1 VANYNA
7 SVNLLIGGT
16 SNLDKLVTRITQLEG
31 LIERINA
38 TPIDLSKTAG
48 RGAAADRLGVAQR
61 RVQQLRDDYLELGE
75 AQKRWQNGSRTG
87 SAVGGNA
94 TTNQL
99 RAQSDLLQSIA
110 NNSKLASAQ
119 FKEMTIAAALANAKA
134 NEAGRQRLSV
144 LAEAFSGQGSRSQ
157 MSNVRGNASLQ
168 LVDRLVA
175 AYPTITQSE
184 AALNAYKQELGDIQQ
199 LLPIISNEYKVIENR
214 IAQVNKVLAD
224 SGLRGQVSSISP
236 QAGPATSLSSVAAS
250 EKRLKYQE
258 KINDQLAKMAAIET
272 RIEQA
277 ALSGTQKQQLRNNLD
292 QAAEALGQHRLRDA
306 VRITSEID
314 RQRMSL
320 ERLNRASQSKTP
332 TTSPVDQ
339 ELANRKR
346 LNHLINSSALLEQGL
361 LTAKAKG
368 LDVTEATQRIQQ
380 LINNL
385 NRSDLTVDK
394 QQLDL
399 IDEILNGL
407 RSELQLKKAIAN
419 TSIAEAKAAQ
429 SGAMLGPGSPGGE
442 RAFRQAGEKRTA
454 EQKAARAQKLESVA
468 LGVGFPLMFGA
479 GPASVAGSLAGS
491 FAGSGFGGQILGG
504 ALGAAIDKLGV
515 AAIDTG
521 KSLTYPIEG
530 FEKLKEASL
539 FASREQEYYIS
550 KLIETG
556 RVAEATAVIQAE
568 MIKKIGVRGVNDLA
582 ALGESSIQLS
592 KAWAEFNLQL
602 QAALAGPMAGLL
614 VWLTKVV
621 GSANAVNEAT
631 NVGIDLQR
639 QGQGEAA
646 AALATKVSSIEQKKM
661 LRSKGI
667 PVGGSAEQD
676 IQEIKKLTEYY
687 KQFVKTESV
696 KTKLSPEDREKAIK
710 AAEQQADT
718 IKDAYRTGFRLQ
730 QQGLDLQRQG
740 SDLQRRVAQDIYNK
754 QQEILRLQVDNDRQR
769 KQVAIEMVDLE
780 YRRRISNEEGRVA
793 AVLEAEAAL
802 MKTKAEGEAN
812 IEAKKRLLELDI
824 DKQKRETENYIFELG
839 RTIDGIRRS
848 TLSLEMDV
856 ADYRLKIE
864 RQIGEQRRIEEAG
877 QAAGVVQTT
886 GGRSGVT
893 ANSVAGFPITSRQG
907 MRTHPVTGGQKMHA
921 GTDIGTPMNTAL
933 AYSMGGVVTKAT
945 TLGGY
950 GKILEVKL
958 DNGVTA
964 FAAHLNE
971 TLVKAGDKF
980 TARQLLART
989 GQTGVDT
996 GPHLHMEGNRGGD
1009 STAPLPYLVLNG
1021 KASKVAAAAKSS
1033 TATQLT
1039 EASGKITPRPVV
1051 TPNVAGVQAG
1061 MGEYNEKNAALR
1073 KEALSSEQQLQN
1085 LREQA
1090 ALDNLAAVARGSKE
1104 IQQRKD
1110 ALAYAKA
1117 DLATIGAASQD
1128 KQELLAFEAQSAV
1141 KLKLKEDENLK
1152 ISNQIKANDA
1162 LTTKQKTD
1170 LLGKVQEALDIA
1182 KQQIAL
1188 DKEALVIAQQ
1198 TRFEK
1203 EKTAIQAQLGV
1214 TGKGL
1219 QAGFIGQAGQA
1230 YESEMLKSGNV
1241 AQAQA
1246 LAAQTQA
1253 LELATTKARALEGAY
1268 NDIGSAMASTLT
1280 DGVAG
1285 LVAGTTT
1292 AEQVF
1297 VDFLKTLAML

>member
-1 VANYNA
+1 MANYTA
-7 SVNLLIGGT
+7 QIRIGVQGQQDLKNLQ
-16 SNLDKLVTRITQLEG
+16 NQLEY
-31 LIERINA
+31 
-38 TPIDLSKTAG
+38 
-48 RGAAADRLGVAQR
+48 AAAQ
-61 RVQQLRDDYLELGE
+61 
-75 AQKRWQNGSRTG
+75 
-87 SAVGGNA
+87 
-94 TTNQL
+94 
-99 RAQSDLLQSIA
+99 
-110 NNSKLASAQ
+110 
-119 FKEMTIAAALANAKA
+119 
-134 NEAGRQRLSV
+134 
-144 LAEAFSGQGSRSQ
+144 
-157 MSNVRGNASLQ
+157 
-168 LVDRLVA
+168 VD
-175 AYPTITQSE
+175 
-184 AALNAYKQELGDIQQ
+184 
-199 LLPIISNEYKVIENR
+199 
-214 IAQVNKVLAD
+214 
-224 SGLRGQVSSISP
+224 
-236 QAGPATSLSSVAAS
+236 
-250 EKRLKYQE
+250 
-258 KINDQLAKMAAIET
+258 KINDAFKLTPQ
-272 RIEQA
+272 
-277 ALSGTQKQQLRNNLD
+277 ALSRSLQTIQNYNEVLSKSTRVLQTV
-292 QAAEALGQHRLRDA
+292 QAGHEQETVAVKNYVTALGTANAAAARQNKLIEDEIALRKTQERQARLRAAGIREEANQTRSPAGPMAPTAGQTRRA
-306 VRITSEID
+306 VTSSEEYLQ
-314 RQRMSL
+314 QRRAAAFE
-320 ERLNRASQSKTP
+320 ERLGS
-332 TTSPVDQ
+332 
-339 ELANRKR
+339 
-346 LNHLINSSALLEQGL
+346 
-361 LTAKAKG
+361 
-368 LDVTEATQRIQQ
+368 TQRR
-380 LINNL
+380 N
-385 NRSDLTVDK
+385 
-394 QQLDL
+394 
-399 IDEILNGL
+399 
-407 RSELQLKKAIAN
+407 
-419 TSIAEAKAAQ
+419 AETEQ
-429 SGAMLGPGSPGGE
+429 
-442 RAFRQAGEKRTA
+442 RRQARG
-454 EQKAARAQKLESVA
+454 QKAESVA

-479 GPASVAGSLAGS
+479 GPGSVAGSLAGS

-504 ALGAAIDKLGV
+504 AIGAAFDKIGV
-515 AAIDTG
+515 AAIEAG
-521 KSLTYPIEG
+521 KSLAYPIEG

-602 QAALAGPMAGLL
+602 QAALAGPLADLTLWLAGIIGEGNKIREGQAKVKDVRAGLSGKD
-614 VWLTKVV
+614 LTEFDKRLEAIGRGDRLKIAT
-621 GSANAVNEAT
+621 GSEKFMSISEIRKREV
-631 NVGIDLQR
+631 
-639 QGQGEAA
+639 
-646 AALATKVSSIEQKKM
+646 ALAKEFES
-661 LRSKGI
+661 RSKPQTARGT
-667 PVGGSAEQD
+667 
-676 IQEIKKLTEYY
+676 LT
-687 KQFVKTESV
+687 
-696 KTKLSPEDREKAIK
+696 PEDREKAIK

-780 YRRRISNEEGRVA
+780 YRRRIFNEEGRVA

-877 QAAGVVQTT
+877 QAAGAPTGGGMGKVIEYFTGDPKLGAAGGYRADHSGSNYHDHIAYKTAKEAKEAAALLNRSGIKTTELKGVNPVGGHARGSYHYSGQAFDVPGAQVPVGQEPALSAKVRKILQIGGGTAKPLPSWLGPIAKGANKPAGSMETQLQNAAGQAIIRPNVQTPDV
-886 GGRSGVT
+886 GGIGAAR
-893 ANSVAGFPITSRQG
+893 I
-907 MRTHPVTGGQKMHA
+907 KM
-921 GTDIGTPMNTAL
+921 
-933 AYSMGGVVTKAT
+933 
-945 TLGGY
+945 
-950 GKILEVKL
+950 
-958 DNGVTA
+958 
-964 FAAHLNE
+964 
-971 TLVKAGDKF
+971 DK
-980 TARQLLART
+980 Q
-989 GQTGVDT
+989 DT
-996 GPHLHMEGNRGGD
+996 QIR
-1009 STAPLPYLVLNG
+1009 
-1021 KASKVAAAAKSS
+1021 
-1033 TATQLT
+1033 
-1039 EASGKITPRPVV
+1039 R
-1051 TPNVAGVQAG
+1051 
-1061 MGEYNEKNAALR
+1061 
-1073 KEALSSEQQLQN
+1073 EALSIEQQLQS
-1085 LREQA
+1085 LREQG
-1090 ALDNLAAVARGSKE
+1090 ALDRLAEVARGDKE

-1162 LTTKQKTD
+1162 LTKEQKTYV
-1170 LLGKVQEALDIA
+1170 LGKVQEALDIA

-1203 EKTAIQAQLGV
+1203 EKAAIQAQLGV

-1230 YESEMLKSGNV
+1230 FESEMLKSGNV
-1241 AQAQA
+1241 EQAQA

-1297 VDFLKTLAML
+1297 SDFLKNIGQALMKAAQQMIAQYLAIAAAKALAGLFGGGSSAIAGGSTYGGAASSSIFSAGTGTAFGGMSIPGFAAGGNPPVGRPSLVGEKGPELFVPRTAGTIIPADATAAAMARYQRQGSGSGAGSSSDAMGAGEATPVLSMSFETTRFMDRDWVDKDQLVAAMAATERRAAAAGAKAGAAQVTSRLQQSPNYRRQVGLR

>member
-1 VANYNA
+1 
-7 SVNLLIGGT
+7 
-16 SNLDKLVTRITQLEG
+16 
-31 LIERINA
+31 
-38 TPIDLSKTAG
+38 
-48 RGAAADRLGVAQR
+48 
-61 RVQQLRDDYLELGE
+61 
-75 AQKRWQNGSRTG
+75 
-87 SAVGGNA
+87 
-94 TTNQL
+94 
-99 RAQSDLLQSIA
+99 
-110 NNSKLASAQ
+110 
-119 FKEMTIAAALANAKA
+119 
-134 NEAGRQRLSV
+134 
-144 LAEAFSGQGSRSQ
+144 
-157 MSNVRGNASLQ
+157 
-168 LVDRLVA
+168 
-175 AYPTITQSE
+175 
-184 AALNAYKQELGDIQQ
+184 
-199 LLPIISNEYKVIENR
+199 
-214 IAQVNKVLAD
+214 
-224 SGLRGQVSSISP
+224 
-236 QAGPATSLSSVAAS
+236 
-250 EKRLKYQE
+250 
-258 KINDQLAKMAAIET
+258 
-272 RIEQA
+272 
-277 ALSGTQKQQLRNNLD
+277 
-292 QAAEALGQHRLRDA
+292 
-306 VRITSEID
+306 
-314 RQRMSL
+314 
-320 ERLNRASQSKTP
+320 
-332 TTSPVDQ
+332 
-339 ELANRKR
+339 
-346 LNHLINSSALLEQGL
+346 
-361 LTAKAKG
+361 
-368 LDVTEATQRIQQ
+368 
-380 LINNL
+380 
-385 NRSDLTVDK
+385 
-394 QQLDL
+394 
-399 IDEILNGL
+399 
-407 RSELQLKKAIAN
+407 
-419 TSIAEAKAAQ
+419 
-429 SGAMLGPGSPGGE
+429 
-442 RAFRQAGEKRTA
+442 
-454 EQKAARAQKLESVA
+454 
-468 LGVGFPLMFGA
+468 
-479 GPASVAGSLAGS
+479 
-491 FAGSGFGGQILGG
+491 
-504 ALGAAIDKLGV
+504 
-515 AAIDTG
+515 
-521 KSLTYPIEG
+521 
-530 FEKLKEASL
+530 
-539 FASREQEYYIS
+539 
-550 KLIETG
+550 
-556 RVAEATAVIQAE
+556 

-602 QAALAGPMAGLL
+602 QAALAGPLADLTLWLAGIIGEGNKIREGQAKVKDVRAGLSGKD
-614 VWLTKVV
+614 LTEFDKRLEAIGRGDRLKIAT
-621 GSANAVNEAT
+621 GSEKFMSISEIRKREV
-631 NVGIDLQR
+631 
-639 QGQGEAA
+639 
-646 AALATKVSSIEQKKM
+646 ALAKEFES
-661 LRSKGI
+661 RSKPQTARG
-667 PVGGSAEQD
+667 A
-676 IQEIKKLTEYY
+676 LT
-687 KQFVKTESV
+687 
-696 KTKLSPEDREKAIK
+696 PEDREKAIK

-877 QAAGVVQTT
+877 QASGVVQTT

-921 GTDIGTPMNTAL
+921 GTDIGAPMNTAL

-945 TLGGY
+945 TMGGY

-989 GQTGVDT
+989 GQTGVGT

-1021 KASKVAAAAKSS
+1021 KESKVAAAAQSLPSWLGPIAKGANKPAGSME
-1033 TATQLT
+1033 TQLQN
-1039 EASGKITPRPVV
+1039 AAGQAIIR
-1051 TPNVAGVQAG
+1051 PNVQTPDVGG
-1061 MGEYNEKNAALR
+1061 IGAAR
-1073 KEALSSEQQLQN
+1073 IKMDKQDTQIRREALSIEQQLQS
-1085 LREQA
+1085 LREQG
-1090 ALDNLAAVARGSKE
+1090 ALDRLAEVARGDKE

-1162 LTTKQKTD
+1162 LTKEQKTYV
-1170 LLGKVQEALDIA
+1170 LGKVQEALDIA

-1203 EKTAIQAQLGV
+1203 EKAAIQAQLGV

-1230 YESEMLKSGNV
+1230 FESEMLKSGNV
-1241 AQAQA
+1241 EQAQA
-1246 LAAQTQA
+1246 LATQTQA
-1253 LELATTKARALEGAY
+1253 LELATTKARALESAY
-1268 NDIGSAMASTLT
+1268 QDIGSATASLMTE
-1280 DGVAG
+1280 GVAG

-1292 AEQVF
+1292 AQQVF
-1297 VDFLKTLAML
+1297 ADFLNNIGQALMKAAQQMIAQYLAIAAAKALAGMFGGGAAPAATPSGTLPQTDMFKYVNLDGLRAAGGPVSSNSTYMVGEKGPELFVPRTAGTIVPADATAAAMARYQRQGSGSGAGGGSSDAMGAGEATPVLSMSFETTRFLGQDYVSTEQLQAAMAATERRATTAGAKAGAAQVSSQMRNSPGYRRQVGLR

>member
-1 VANYNA
+1 
-7 SVNLLIGGT
+7 
-16 SNLDKLVTRITQLEG
+16 
-31 LIERINA
+31 
-38 TPIDLSKTAG
+38 
-48 RGAAADRLGVAQR
+48 
-61 RVQQLRDDYLELGE
+61 
-75 AQKRWQNGSRTG
+75 
-87 SAVGGNA
+87 
-94 TTNQL
+94 
-99 RAQSDLLQSIA
+99 
-110 NNSKLASAQ
+110 
-119 FKEMTIAAALANAKA
+119 
-134 NEAGRQRLSV
+134 
-144 LAEAFSGQGSRSQ
+144 
-157 MSNVRGNASLQ
+157 
-168 LVDRLVA
+168 
-175 AYPTITQSE
+175 
-184 AALNAYKQELGDIQQ
+184 
-199 LLPIISNEYKVIENR
+199 
-214 IAQVNKVLAD
+214 
-224 SGLRGQVSSISP
+224 
-236 QAGPATSLSSVAAS
+236 
-250 EKRLKYQE
+250 
-258 KINDQLAKMAAIET
+258 
-272 RIEQA
+272 
-277 ALSGTQKQQLRNNLD
+277 
-292 QAAEALGQHRLRDA
+292 
-306 VRITSEID
+306 
-314 RQRMSL
+314 
-320 ERLNRASQSKTP
+320 
-332 TTSPVDQ
+332 
-339 ELANRKR
+339 
-346 LNHLINSSALLEQGL
+346 
-361 LTAKAKG
+361 
-368 LDVTEATQRIQQ
+368 
-380 LINNL
+380 
-385 NRSDLTVDK
+385 
-394 QQLDL
+394 
-399 IDEILNGL
+399 
-407 RSELQLKKAIAN
+407 
-419 TSIAEAKAAQ
+419 
-429 SGAMLGPGSPGGE
+429 
-442 RAFRQAGEKRTA
+442 
-454 EQKAARAQKLESVA
+454 
-468 LGVGFPLMFGA
+468 MFGA

-568 MIKKIGVRGVNDLA
+568 MIKKVGVRGVNDLA
-582 ALGESSIQLS
+582 ALGESSIELS
-592 KAWAEFNLQL
+592 KVWAEFNLQL
-602 QAALAGPMAGLL
+602 QAALAGPMTGLLKWLTGILGLVSTINAEKTTAEEVRAGLSSKDRAKFDKEIAKIRNAYGD
-614 VWLTKVV
+614 VPGKAITFEEARKRKAQVV
-621 GSANAVNEAT
+621 QEFKS
-631 NVGIDLQR
+631 
-639 QGQGEAA
+639 
-646 AALATKVSSIEQKKM
+646 
-661 LRSKGI
+661 RSKPQIARG
-667 PVGGSAEQD
+667 A
-676 IQEIKKLTEYY
+676 LT
-687 KQFVKTESV
+687 
-696 KTKLSPEDREKAIK
+696 PEDREKAIK

-740 SDLQRRVAQDIYNK
+740 SDLQRRVAQDVYNK

-780 YRRRISNEEGRVA
+780 YKRRISNEEGRVA

-864 RQIGEQRRIEEAG
+864 RQIGEQRRIEETG

-1051 TPNVAGVQAG
+1051 TPNVAGVRAG

-1170 LLGKVQEALDIA
+1170 VLGKVQEALDIA

-1246 LAAQTQA
+1246 LATQTQA

-1297 VDFLKTLAML
+1297 VDFLKNIGDALMKAAQQMIAQYLAIAAAKALAGLFGGGGGGFNAGTSTAFGGGIPGLDMGQFGGIKMFAAGGTPPVGKPSLVGEKGPELFVPSSSGTIIPADATAAAMARYQRQGSGSGAGGSGSDAMGDGAATPVLSMSFETTRFLGQDYVSTEQLQAAMAATERRATTAGAKAGAAQVTSRLQQSPSYRRQVGLR

>member
-1 VANYNA
+1 
-7 SVNLLIGGT
+7 
-16 SNLDKLVTRITQLEG
+16 
-31 LIERINA
+31 
-38 TPIDLSKTAG
+38 
-48 RGAAADRLGVAQR
+48 
-61 RVQQLRDDYLELGE
+61 
-75 AQKRWQNGSRTG
+75 
-87 SAVGGNA
+87 
-94 TTNQL
+94 
-99 RAQSDLLQSIA
+99 
-110 NNSKLASAQ
+110 
-119 FKEMTIAAALANAKA
+119 
-134 NEAGRQRLSV
+134 
-144 LAEAFSGQGSRSQ
+144 
-157 MSNVRGNASLQ
+157 
-168 LVDRLVA
+168 
-175 AYPTITQSE
+175 
-184 AALNAYKQELGDIQQ
+184 
-199 LLPIISNEYKVIENR
+199 
-214 IAQVNKVLAD
+214 
-224 SGLRGQVSSISP
+224 
-236 QAGPATSLSSVAAS
+236 
-250 EKRLKYQE
+250 
-258 KINDQLAKMAAIET
+258 
-272 RIEQA
+272 
-277 ALSGTQKQQLRNNLD
+277 
-292 QAAEALGQHRLRDA
+292 
-306 VRITSEID
+306 
-314 RQRMSL
+314 
-320 ERLNRASQSKTP
+320 
-332 TTSPVDQ
+332 
-339 ELANRKR
+339 
-346 LNHLINSSALLEQGL
+346 
-361 LTAKAKG
+361 
-368 LDVTEATQRIQQ
+368 
-380 LINNL
+380 
-385 NRSDLTVDK
+385 
-394 QQLDL
+394 
-399 IDEILNGL
+399 
-407 RSELQLKKAIAN
+407 
-419 TSIAEAKAAQ
+419 
-429 SGAMLGPGSPGGE
+429 
-442 RAFRQAGEKRTA
+442 
-454 EQKAARAQKLESVA
+454 
-468 LGVGFPLMFGA
+468 MFGA

-539 FASREQEYYIS
+539 FANREQEYYIS

-793 AVLEAEAAL
+793 AVLEAEATL

-864 RQIGEQRRIEEAG
+864 RQIGEQRRIEETG
-877 QAAGVVQTT
+877 QAAGAPT
-886 GGRSGVT
+886 GGGMGKVIEYFTGDPKLGAAGGYRADHGGSNYHDHIAYKTAKEAKEAAALLNRSGIKTTELKGV
-893 ANSVAGFPITSRQG
+893 N
-907 MRTHPVTGGQKMHA
+907 PVGGHA
-921 GTDIGTPMNTAL
+921 ARSYHYSGQAFDVPGAQVPVGQEPAL
-933 AYSMGGVVTKAT
+933 SAKVR
-945 TLGGY
+945 
-950 GKILEVKL
+950 KILQI
-958 DNGVTA
+958 GGGTA
-964 FAAHLNE
+964 
-971 TLVKAGDKF
+971 K
-980 TARQLLART
+980 
-989 GQTGVDT
+989 
-996 GPHLHMEGNRGGD
+996 
-1009 STAPLPYLVLNG
+1009 PLPSWLG
-1021 KASKVAAAAKSS
+1021 PIAKGANKPAGSME
-1033 TATQLT
+1033 TQLQN
-1039 EASGKITPRPVV
+1039 AAGQAITRPVV

-1073 KEALSSEQQLQN
+1073 KEALSIEQQLQN

-1090 ALDNLAAVARGSKE
+1090 ALDNLAEVARGPKE

-1110 ALAYAKA
+1110 ALAFAKA
-1117 DLATIGAASQD
+1117 ELGTIGAGN
-1128 KQELLAFEAQSAV
+1128 QELQERLAFEAQSGV
-1141 KLKLKEDENLK
+1141 KIKIYQDANTDILTKTKLQGEERKKLELELAK
-1152 ISNQIKANDA
+1152 G
-1162 LTTKQKTD
+1162 LEYT
-1170 LLGKVQEALDIA
+1170 

-1188 DKEALVIAQQ
+1188 DKEVLVIAQQ

-1203 EKTAIQAQLGV
+1203 EQTAIQAQLGI

-1241 AQAQA
+1241 VQAQA
-1246 LAAQTQA
+1246 LAEQTQA

-1297 VDFLKTLAML
+1297 SDFLKNIGQALMKAAQQMIAQYLAIAAAKAIAGLLGGGSSGITGGSTYGGAAFGSGFNPGTSTAFGGMSIPGFAAGGTPPVGKPSLVGEKGPELFVPRTAGTIVPADATAAAMARYQRQGSGSGAGGSGSDAMGAGEATPVLSMSFETTRFMDRDWVDKDQLQAAMAATERRAATAGAKAGAAQVTSRLQQSPNYRRQVGLR